1 MVRVPMS
8 AAASALFRALL
19 ARTAVSRN
27 RIFLTEFRSTD
38 WQSFVF
44 AGERHIIALRIVGAD
59 ADQAAARLVVGLGD
73 AEFDIPGHI
82 VADIAVSQPPRRGVD
97 GSIDVELEALTIA
110 E

>member
-19 ARTAVSRN
+19 ARADINRN

-38 WQSFVF
+38 WQSLVF
-44 AGERHIIALRIVGAD
+44 TGERHIIALRIVGSD
-59 ADQAAARLVVGLGD
+59 ADRALDRLTAGLSD
-73 AEFDIPGHI
+73 VEFDIPGHV
-82 VADIAVSQPPRRGVD
+82 VADIAVSQPPCRGAD